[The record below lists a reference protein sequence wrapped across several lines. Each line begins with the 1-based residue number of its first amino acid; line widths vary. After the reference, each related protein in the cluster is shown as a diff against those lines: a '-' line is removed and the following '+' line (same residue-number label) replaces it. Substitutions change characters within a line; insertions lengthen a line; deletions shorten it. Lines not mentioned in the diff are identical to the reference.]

1 MELGIDESGIIQGAS
16 IQLSARCGY
25 STDLSE
31 GIVDRAMF
39 HADNAYSLGDAR
51 IEGEILKTNTVSHTA
66 FRGFGGPQGML
77 AIESAME
84 TAARHIGEDPLLF
97 RLNNL
102 YRPGRQVTPYGQDV
116 GAHPLNELMECL
128 RVTARYDARR
138 QAIAEHNERR
148 GRMIRGSRSR
158 PLSSVSHSRPS
169 T

>member
-1 MELGIDESGIIQGAS
+1 MTRTGSGMMSNRVWNLASTSREYPGAS

-102 YRPGRQVTPYGQDV
+102 YRPGGK
-116 GAHPLNELMECL
+116 C
-128 RVTARYDARR
+128 
-138 QAIAEHNERR
+138 
-148 GRMIRGSRSR
+148 
-158 PLSSVSHSRPS
+158 
-169 T
+169 